1 MRRARRARRNA
12 RGERSV
18 RRDRQQEMSAGA
30 SRHAVGFIGI
40 GKMGLPMATRIAAH
54 GYPLQVYDT
63 SKAALDAVC
72 AVSGVQAAMSLADI
86 GRECEVVILMLPDS
100 AVVKKVLYGDNDA
113 LAAHMKQGSVVIDMS
128 SSSPPVTRELGPR
141 LKAAGVDLIDAPVSG
156 GVKRAVDG
164 SLAVIVGGEPAVI
177 ARVKPLLL
185 TMGKSV
191 IETGMLGSGH
201 AMKALNNYVSAA
213 GLLAAC
219 EALKVGADFGIAP
232 DKIVA
237 VLNASSGKNN
247 STENKLM
254 QFIVSGEFNSGFSL
268 GLMKKDINIATD
280 LAQSVGAQTLLGE
293 VLLRSWAEAET
304 KLTGAADHT
313 AIYRMLEK

>member
-1 MRRARRARRNA
+1 
-12 RGERSV
+12 
-18 RRDRQQEMSAGA
+18 MSAGA
-30 SRHAVGFIGI
+30 AKYAVGFVGI
-40 GKMGLPMATRIAAH
+40 GKMGLPMATRIATH

-63 SKAALDAVC
+63 APAALTAIC
-72 AVSGVQAAMSLADI
+72 ALSGVRAAKSLADI

-100 AVVKKVLYGDNDA
+100 AVVKKVLYGDKDG
-113 LAAHMKQGSVVIDMS
+113 LAAQLKQGAVVIDMS
-128 SSSPPVTRELGPR
+128 SSSPSVTRELGPR
-141 LKAAGVDLIDAPVSG
+141 LKGAGVDLIDAPVSG

-164 SLAVIVGGEPAVI
+164 SLAIMAGGESAAI

-201 AMKALNNYVSAA
+201 AMKALNNYVAAA

-237 VLNASSGKNN
+237 VLNASTGKNN

-254 QFIVSGEFNSGFSL
+254 QFIVSGAYNSGFSL
-268 GLMKKDINIATD
+268 GLMRKDINIATD
-280 LAQSVGAQTLLGE
+280 LAKSVGAQTLLGE
-293 VLLRSWAEAET
+293 VLLKSWADAEAR
-304 KLTGAADHT
+304 LSGAADHT
-313 AIYRMLEK
+313 EIYRALEK

>member
-1 MRRARRARRNA
+1 
-12 RGERSV
+12 
-18 RRDRQQEMSAGA
+18 MSAGEGKY
-30 SRHAVGFIGI
+30 AVGFIGI
-40 GKMGLPMATRIAAH
+40 GKMGLPMATRIATH
-54 GYPLQVYDT
+54 GYPVHAFDADP
-63 SKAALDAVC
+63 AAVKAVC
-72 AVSGVQAAMSLADI
+72 AVKGVQAAASLADI
-86 GRECEVVILMLPDS
+86 GRDCEVVILMLPDS
-100 AVVKKVLYGDNDA
+100 NVVKKVLYGENGG
-113 LAAHMKQGSVVIDMS
+113 LAAHLKKGAVVIDMS

-141 LKAAGVDLIDAPVSG
+141 LKQSGVDLIDAPVSG

-164 SLAVIVGGEPAVI
+164 TLAIIAGGDAAVI
-177 ARVKPLLL
+177 ARLMPLFL
-185 TMGKSV
+185 TMGKSI

-219 EALKVGADFGIAP
+219 EALKVGEEFGIAP

-254 QFIVSGEFNSGFSL
+254 QFVVSEKFNSGFTL

-280 LAQSVGAQTLLGE
+280 LAQSLGAQTLLGE
-293 VLLRSWAEAET
+293 VLLKSWAEAEG
-304 KLTGAADHT
+304 KLSGAADHT
-313 AIYRMLEK
+313 EIYRMLER

>member
-1 MRRARRARRNA
+1 
-12 RGERSV
+12 
-18 RRDRQQEMSAGA
+18 MSAGA
-30 SRHAVGFIGI
+30 GKYRVGFVGI
-40 GKMGLPMATRIAAH
+40 GMMGLPMAKRIAGH

-63 SKAALDAVC
+63 SAVAMKEIC
-72 AVSGVQAAMSLADI
+72 AVSGVQAAGSLADI
-86 GRECEVVILMLPDS
+86 GRGCEVVILMLPDS
-100 AVVKKVLYGDNDA
+100 TVVKKVLFGEKDG
-113 LAAHMKQGSVVIDMS
+113 LAAHLKQGSAVIDMS
-128 SSSPPVTRELGPR
+128 SSNPSVTRELGPR
-141 LKAAGVDLIDAPVSG
+141 LEAAGVAFIDAPVSG

-164 SLAVIVGGEPAVI
+164 SLAIMAGGEHAVI
-177 ARVKPLLL
+177 ERVKDLFL

-237 VLNASSGKNN
+237 VLNAGTGKNN

-254 QFIVSGEFNSGFSL
+254 QFVVSGLFNSGFSL
-268 GLMKKDINIATD
+268 ALMRKDINIATD
-280 LAQSVGAQTLLGE
+280 LAKSVGTDTLLGE
-293 VLLRSWAEAET
+293 VLLKSWTDADA
-304 KLTGAADHT
+304 KLKGADHT
-313 AIYRMLEK
+313 EIFRMLEHAGGAKK

>member
-1 MRRARRARRNA
+1 M
-12 RGERSV
+12 S
-18 RRDRQQEMSAGA
+18 SAG
-30 SRHAVGFIGI
+30 RKHAVGFIGI
-40 GKMGLPMATRIAAH
+40 GTMGLPMATRVATH
-54 GYPLQVYDT
+54 GYPLYAYDA
-63 SKAALDAVC
+63 SAAALKTVC
-72 AVSGVQAAMSLADI
+72 AVGGVEASARLADI
-86 GRECEVVILMLPDS
+86 GRDCEIVVLMLPDS
-100 AVVKKVLYGDNDA
+100 AVVKKVLFGDKDA
-113 LAAHMKQGSVVIDMS
+113 LAAHLTQGAVVIDMS
-128 SSSPPVTRELGPR
+128 SSSPSVTRELGPR
-141 LKAAGVDLIDAPVSG
+141 LQAAGVDFIDAPVSG

-164 SLAVIVGGEPAVI
+164 SLAIMAGGEPVVI

-232 DKIVA
+232 EKIVA
-237 VLNASSGKNN
+237 VLNASTGKNN

-254 QFIVSGEFNSGFSL
+254 QFVVSGLFNSGFSL

-280 LAQSVGAQTLLGE
+280 LAKSLGADTLLGE
-293 VLLRSWAEAET
+293 VLLKSWADAEG
-304 KLTGAADHT
+304 KLGGAADHT
-313 AIYRMLEK
+313 EIYRMLEK